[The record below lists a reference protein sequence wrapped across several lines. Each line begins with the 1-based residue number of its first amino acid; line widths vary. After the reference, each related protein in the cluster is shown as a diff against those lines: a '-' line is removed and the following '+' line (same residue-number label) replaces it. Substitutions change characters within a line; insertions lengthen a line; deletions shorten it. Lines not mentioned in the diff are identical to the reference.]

1 MDFSIQRSPSRLT
14 RWRFFMEKKHH
25 ALTISISNRN
35 LAYKN
40 VTELLH
46 SVADQIVLRVGY
58 PIPDKDVSIIFL
70 MLHVTNDEIGAIT
83 GKLGQLDEVKVKSM
97 TLKVD

>member
-1 MDFSIQRSPSRLT
+1 
-14 RWRFFMEKKHH
+14 MEKKYH
-25 ALTISISNRN
+25 ALTLSISNRD

-46 SVADQIVLRVGY
+46 SVADSIVLRVGY
-58 PIPDKDVSIIFL
+58 PLPDKDFSIIFL
-70 MLHVTNDEIGAIT
+70 MLKLTSDELGALS
-83 GKLGQLDEVKVKSM
+83 GKLGQMDSVKVKAM

>member
-1 MDFSIQRSPSRLT
+1 MD
-14 RWRFFMEKKHH
+14 KKYH
-25 ALTISISNRN
+25 ALTISIANRN

-46 SVADQIVLRVGY
+46 SVADSIVLRVGY
-58 PIPDKDVSIIFL
+58 PLPDKDISIIFL
-70 MLHVTNDEIGAIT
+70 MLRVTNDEIGSIT
-83 GKLGQLDEVKVKSM
+83 GKLGQLESVKVKSM